1 MDEDLEVDLDRAALE
16 HAIGVLKPLRQHRQ
30 ASAERARRQIEQ
42 ELHQLHEQLLISTAS
57 LNQERDNQK
66 LRRQQLSD
74 THLERTMELSDIDR
88 WHEKERRMLDRL
100 AHIRQS
106 VSQLRGRIEEQEH
119 QLQQAQQA
127 VKARQRAVE
136 KLACMSESLDEN

>member
-16 HAIGVLKPLRQHRQ
+16 HAICVLTPLRLHRQ

-42 ELHQLHEQLLISTAS
+42 ELHQLQEQLLISTAS

-74 THLERTMELSDIDR
+74 THLERTMELNDIER
-88 WHEKERRMLDRL
+88 WHEKERRMLDHL

-106 VSQLRGRIEEQEH
+106 VSQLRGRIEEQEY

-127 VKARQRAVE
+127 VKAHQRAVE
-136 KLACMSESLDEN
+136 KLSCMSESLDEN